1 MSTGDVQGKLMSAEE
16 AVARFV
22 KRGGQVALGGFTVNR
37 NPMLL
42 AREIVRQGI
51 GDLHLVVHSH
61 GQALDLLV
69 GAGVVGRLEVAYAG
83 TGRFAPTCPCFRR
96 AAESGSLEI
105 EDYSNFQMSLRFLAG
120 SLGLPF
126 IPCRSG
132 LDTDLVRRVGFSAET
147 RRSPGVAPRKLI
159 EAKDPFGSA
168 GGKVLLLPAL
178 HPDVALVHAQ
188 TVGDDGTV
196 RIKGLTFA
204 DVEQARSADAVVVSC
219 EEIVLAHRLRQDPHQ
234 NVLPP
239 FLVDAVVLAPHGAH
253 PTACHGFYDYDPRHL
268 RRYAEAAR
276 SVEGFRDYLREW
288 VHEPADHAAYLARVG
303 PDDLAAIAADPR
315 LGYAPGLDRR

>member
-1 MSTGDVQGKLMSAEE
+1 MSAGDVQGKLMSAAE
-16 AVARFV
+16 AVTRFV
-22 KRGGQVALGGFTVNR
+22 KRGSQVALGGFTVNR

-61 GQALDLLV
+61 GQALDFLV
-69 GAGVVGRLEVAYAG
+69 GAGMVGRLEIAYAG

-132 LDTDLVRRVGFSAET
+132 LGTDLVQREGFSAET
-147 RRSPGVAPRKLI
+147 RRAPKVAPRKLI
-159 EAKDPFGSA
+159 EAEDPFGSA
-168 GGKVLLLPAL
+168 GDKVLLLPAL
-178 HPDVALVHAQ
+178 NPDVALIHAQ

-204 DVEQARSADAVVVSC
+204 DVEQARSAGAVVVSC
-219 EEIVLAHRLRQDPHQ
+219 EEIVPARRLRRDPNQ

-253 PTACHGFYDYDPRHL
+253 PTACHRFYDYDPRHL
-268 RRYAEAAR
+268 RRYGEAAR
-276 SVEGFRDYLREW
+276 SVEDFRDYLREW
-288 VHEPADHAAYLARVG
+288 VFGPADHEAYLALVG